1 MFLDS
6 SGTLKLL
13 LLPLTVERNLN
24 VTVERTLIVQKTTG
38 SSNVK
43 FESRE
48 DVGSLESYS

>member
-48 DVGSLESYS
+48 YFGSLESYS